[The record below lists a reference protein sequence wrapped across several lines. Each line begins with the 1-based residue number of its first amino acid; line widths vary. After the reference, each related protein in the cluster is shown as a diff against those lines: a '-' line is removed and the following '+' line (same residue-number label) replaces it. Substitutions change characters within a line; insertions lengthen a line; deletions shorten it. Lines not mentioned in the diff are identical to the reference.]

1 MKEQIHKFFTEKIMR
16 FSWQRVGFVLLVIVV
31 VAGVFA
37 GVLSVYGYAFR
48 ERVLPGI
55 NWATL
60 T

>member
-1 MKEQIHKFFTEKIMR
+1 MR